1 MRSVSQCINLCSIL
15 LSKTSLVSFSYVLS
29 DSTLLPLS
37 MKPIPSSKLPKHK
50 LIITLIQSILLC
62 TFFPEKEKS
71 ISSSKELKVHF
82 YNSSK
87 NLTKFS
93 LMHSFNTLRDYKQK
107 QPFGDTGKISQN
119 P

>member
-93 LMHSFNTLRDYKQK
+93 LTHSFNTLRDYKQK